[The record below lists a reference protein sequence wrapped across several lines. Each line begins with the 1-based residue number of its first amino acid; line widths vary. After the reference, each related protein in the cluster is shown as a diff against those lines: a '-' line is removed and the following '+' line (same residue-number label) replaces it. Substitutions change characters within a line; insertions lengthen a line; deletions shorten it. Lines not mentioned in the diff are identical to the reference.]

1 MKKIHILEVSITLA
15 LVFSVIISTVSFGAE
30 CKKIRQDVVRLHILA
45 NSDSSEDQNI
55 KLKIRDALLNCGS
68 EIFAGELNVENAVEV
83 INAEK
88 PALKE
93 LINDMLSENGFDY
106 KAEISVEKEFFITR
120 QYDCF
125 TMPAGEYL
133 ALKIIL
139 GNGEGHNWWCV
150 MFPPLCL
157 PTVTQEKDIK
167 YFLGDNGAEII
178 QNSTKYEVKFKIVEI
193 FESIKNRI
201 RQNQ

>member
-1 MKKIHILEVSITLA
+1 MKKIHIVEISIAFA
-15 LVFSVIISTVSFGAE
+15 LVFSVIVSTVSFGAE

-45 NSDSSEDQNI
+45 NSDSNEDQNI
-55 KLKIRDALLNCGS
+55 KLKIRDALLDCGS

-88 PALKE
+88 SVLKE
-93 LINDMLSENGFDY
+93 LINEILSENGFDY
-106 KAEISVEKEFFITR
+106 KAEIYVEKEFFTTR
-120 QYDCF
+120 QYDSF
-125 TMPAGEYL
+125 TLPAGEYL

-157 PTVTQEKDIK
+157 PAVTQENDIK
-167 YFLGDNGAEII
+167 YYLGKNGAEII
-178 QNSTKYEVKFKIVEI
+178 QNSPKYEVKFKIVEI
-193 FESIKNRI
+193 FETIKCRI
-201 RQNQ
+201 RQN